1 MRPKSVNYSDS
12 VALEASRII
21 KAGPGTLFSITGVNN
36 KGSAQYI
43 QIHDSA
49 TLPTDSAVPKIV
61 LRVAGE
67 ENFFYEFREIGR
79 FFKNGIVVTN
89 SSTLATKNI
98 GSADCWFNC
107 QYV

>member
-12 VALEASRII
+12 AALEASRII
-21 KAGPGTLFSITGVNN
+21 KASPGTLFSVIGLNS
-36 KGSAQYI
+36 GGAQYI

-49 TLPTDSAVPKIV
+49 TLPANDAVPKIV
-61 LRVAGE
+61 FSVEAGK
-67 ENFFYEFREIGR
+67 NFSYDLQKIGR

-89 SSTLATKNI
+89 SSTVPTKTI
-98 GSADCWFNC
+98 GAADCWFSC